1 MKTRKM
7 KRLISLFLAM
17 LMVLSMT
24 FTSLAAVNGSVR
36 PEVGSS
42 GIWSVNAE
50 GRWSFA
56 TKDGPVQN
64 GWFLCNSGN
73 NSTEYKWY
81 CFDENGSMRTGWI
94 NNSQDPSVW
103 YYVSEKKDASEGSM
117 QTGWV
122 TDPKDGRK
130 YYLDPATGVMCSG
143 WQKIGSEW
151 YYFGQPGDASH
162 PYGSMYKNEMTPD
175 GYYVGPSGVWGETSQ
190 TAQTAGGGHS
200 SEERTPARKADEEK
214 TIKSLLPGNFPVA
227 TIYEGAPSPSW
238 IDQNGTDN
246 LCYKVWSYPDNT
258 DSLGFVTYEPLATL
272 THCVSVNEIAK
283 KSGDNYVYTSDNNDT
298 ITFVMS
304 GNTLKEIIFSGSGD
318 NAIYN
323 GDYLP
328 RTHRITTSVEGEG
341 EIAVTADGEPVTEA
355 RTNDHVM
362 VDITPAEGWTL
373 SEWWVNSGSYHWFC
387 PNLPMDFS
395 MIEADLEIEATFKK
409 ANESEAEETLTIAD
423 ILPDDF
429 PSTDSPAYPAPY
441 SWQGDSETLCQ
452 YCFGVYGKSQL
463 KFITTEG
470 IAEYHWYLLGS
481 CPVTSSGD
489 NYVYTNGE
497 EVITFIMSEGKLS
510 SIEVTGMD
518 PYNGTYGPVQNND
531 DENLTIGDLLPDD
544 FPNTDDEFAIPKNKW
559 KASGGGI
566 CYGLNGKTQLKFKR
580 TNGATEYHWSLP
592 TSYPVKESG
601 ENYVYT
607 GGDVTMTFVISGG
620 TLTEIDVSGSGPYDG
635 KYKAPQNGEETL
647 TIADVLPNDFPFADH
662 WDWSS
667 TPEDAWETQDGKFC
681 YRTNE
686 QICFICNAQ
695 GIATS
700 MLLESAVTESGG
712 DYVYGTLIFH
722 MSNGNLV
729 SVEYSSHS
737 PNDEALNGIYT
748 PQNNEEEKVLSMPNE
763 MSEQ

>member
-7 KRLISLFLAM
+7 KRLISLFWAM

-36 PEVGSS
+36 PEVEPS

-94 NNSQDPSVW
+94 NDSQAPSVW

-143 WQKIGSEW
+143 WQKIGSVW
-151 YYFGQPGDASH
+151 YYFGQPGDTSH

-175 GYYVGPSGVWGETSQ
+175 GYYVGTSGVWGETSQ

-227 TIYEGAPSPSW
+227 TIYEGAPSASW
-238 IDQNGTDN
+238 RDQNGTDN

-258 DSLGFVTYEPLATL
+258 DSLGFVSTEPGLTV

-318 NAIYN
+318 NAMYN

-328 RTHRITTSVEGEG
+328 RMHKINTNVEGEG
-341 EIAVTADGEPVTEA
+341 EIAVTADGKPVTEA
-355 RTNDHVM
+355 RTNDHV
-362 VDITPAEGWTL
+362 VINITPAEGWTL
-373 SEWWVNSGSYHWFC
+373 SEWKVKSGSHVWFG
-387 PNLPMDFS
+387 PSIPMDFS
-395 MIEADLEIEATFKK
+395 MIEADLEIEASFKK

-423 ILPDDF
+423 ILP
-429 PSTDSPAYPAPY
+429 A
-441 SWQGDSETLCQ
+441 
-452 YCFGVYGKSQL
+452 
-463 KFITTEG
+463 
-470 IAEYHWYLLGS
+470 
-481 CPVTSSGD
+481 
-489 NYVYTNGE
+489 
-497 EVITFIMSEGKLS
+497 
-510 SIEVTGMD
+510 
-518 PYNGTYGPVQNND
+518 
-531 DENLTIGDLLPDD
+531 D

-566 CYGLNGKTQLKFKR
+566 CYGLNGKTQLKFKSI
-580 TNGATEYHWSLP
+580 NGATEYHWSLP

-635 KYKAPQNGEETL
+635 KYKAPQNSEETL
-647 TIADVLPNDFPFADH
+647 TIADILPNDFPFADH

-667 TPEDAWETQDGKFC
+667 TPEDAWGTQDGKFC

-729 SVEYSSHS
+729 SVEYASHS
-737 PNDEALNGIYT
+737 PNDEVLNGIYT
-748 PQNNEEEKVLSMPNE
+748 PQNNEEK
-763 MSEQ
+763 

>member
-1 MKTRKM
+1 
-7 KRLISLFLAM
+7 M

-94 NNSQDPSVW
+94 NDSQDPSVW

-143 WQKIGSEW
+143 WQKIGSVW
-151 YYFGQPGDASH
+151 YYFGQPGDTSH

-175 GYYVGPSGVWGETSQ
+175 GYYVGPSGVWGETTQ
-190 TAQTAGGGHS
+190 TAEGGHS
-200 SEERTPARKADEEK
+200 SEERTPARKAEEEK
-214 TIKSLLPGNFPVA
+214 TIKKLLPGNFPVA

-318 NAIYN
+318 NTIYN

-328 RTHRITTSVEGEG
+328 QMHTITTNVEGEG

-362 VDITPAEGWTL
+362 IDITPAEGWTL

-409 ANESEAEETLTIAD
+409 VNESEAEETLTIAD
-423 ILPDDF
+423 I
-429 PSTDSPAYPAPY
+429 
-441 SWQGDSETLCQ
+441 
-452 YCFGVYGKSQL
+452 
-463 KFITTEG
+463 
-470 IAEYHWYLLGS
+470 
-481 CPVTSSGD
+481 
-489 NYVYTNGE
+489 
-497 EVITFIMSEGKLS
+497 
-510 SIEVTGMD
+510 
-518 PYNGTYGPVQNND
+518 
-531 DENLTIGDLLPDD
+531 
-544 FPNTDDEFAIPKNKW
+544 
-559 KASGGGI
+559 
-566 CYGLNGKTQLKFKR
+566 
-580 TNGATEYHWSLP
+580 
-592 TSYPVKESG
+592 
-601 ENYVYT
+601 
-607 GGDVTMTFVISGG
+607 
-620 TLTEIDVSGSGPYDG
+620 
-635 KYKAPQNGEETL
+635 
-647 TIADVLPNDFPFADH
+647 LPNDFPFADH

-667 TPEDAWETQDGKFC
+667 TPEDAWGTQDGKFC

-737 PNDEALNGIYT
+737 PNDEVLNGIYT
-748 PQNNEEEKVLSMPNE
+748 PQNNEEK
-763 MSEQ
+763 

>member
-1 MKTRKM
+1 MVMNRDQVYGIVALQGRSPLEDLKRSGFVPQMTRSINTMKTRKM
-7 KRLISLFLAM
+7 KRLTSLFLAM

-36 PEVGSS
+36 PEVEPS

-50 GRWSFA
+50 GRWNFA

-94 NNSQDPSVW
+94 NDSQDPSVW

-143 WQKIGSEW
+143 WQKIGSVW
-151 YYFGQPGDASH
+151 YYFGQPGDTSH

-175 GYYVGPSGVWGETSQ
+175 GYYVGPSGVWGETSE

-246 LCYKVWSYPDNT
+246 LCYKVWAYPDNT

-283 KSGDNYVYTSDNNDT
+283 KSGDNYVYTSDTNDT

-318 NAIYN
+318 NTIYN

-328 RTHRITTSVEGEG
+328 RTHKITTSVEGEG

-362 VDITPAEGWTL
+362 IDITPAEGWTL

-409 ANESEAEETLTIAD
+409 VNESEAEETLTIAD
-423 ILPDDF
+423 I
-429 PSTDSPAYPAPY
+429 
-441 SWQGDSETLCQ
+441 
-452 YCFGVYGKSQL
+452 
-463 KFITTEG
+463 
-470 IAEYHWYLLGS
+470 
-481 CPVTSSGD
+481 
-489 NYVYTNGE
+489 
-497 EVITFIMSEGKLS
+497 
-510 SIEVTGMD
+510 
-518 PYNGTYGPVQNND
+518 
-531 DENLTIGDLLPDD
+531 
-544 FPNTDDEFAIPKNKW
+544 
-559 KASGGGI
+559 
-566 CYGLNGKTQLKFKR
+566 
-580 TNGATEYHWSLP
+580 
-592 TSYPVKESG
+592 
-601 ENYVYT
+601 
-607 GGDVTMTFVISGG
+607 
-620 TLTEIDVSGSGPYDG
+620 
-635 KYKAPQNGEETL
+635 
-647 TIADVLPNDFPFADH
+647 LPNDFPFADH

-667 TPEDAWETQDGKFC
+667 TPEDAWGTQDGKFC

-686 QICFICNAQ
+686 QICFNCNAQ

-737 PNDEALNGIYT
+737 PNDEVLNGIYT
-748 PQNNEEEKVLSMPNE
+748 PQNNEEK
-763 MSEQ
+763 